1 MNYEWTMN
9 YGEMDVS
16 YRGMSERKT
25 TCELNLEDGGTI
37 RIMYECSNGTNTAW
51 NDLFSPLYYYMRNFC
66 NLIGLEQWYFS
77 LIWNTYM
84 WKLQTFGGSSIN
96 K

>member
-1 MNYEWTMN
+1 MTKFEDIGVDLNKVKVQLPSEWP
-9 YGEMDVS
+9 
-16 YRGMSERKT
+16 
-25 TCELNLEDGGTI
+25 NLLLIGT
-37 RIMYECSNGTNTAW
+37 
-51 NDLFSPLYYYMRNFC
+51 LYYYMRNFC

-84 WKLQTFGGSSIN
+84 WKLQPFVGSSIN